1 MPPRLSVL
9 IPVHNEE
16 RTLSALLDAVEARPE
31 VYELVIVDDGSTDA
45 TEEILASRTFR
56 VRAQVIRH
64 PTNRGKGSALRTAI
78 AAASGDVA
86 VVQDADLEYDPT
98 DYPSLLAPLQRPGVE
113 VVFGTR
119 RFSAH
124 SAYSFW
130 FVMGNKGVTLWSNL
144 LFNSYLSDL
153 ETCYKLMPL
162 EIWRRLDLR
171 SSGFEIEPEITAKLL
186 KRGHRIFEVPI
197 SYAAR
202 SRAEGKK
209 LTWRDGVRAAWT
221 LTRIRVLPDRGD
233 AARARASDRIDGGTV
248 VPLPTPLP
256 TDARTEAARDGART
270 SAAR

>member
-16 RTLSALLDAVEARPE
+16 RTLSALLDAVEAQPE
-31 VYELVIVDDGSTDA
+31 VFELVIVDDGSTDA
-45 TEEILASRTFR
+45 THEILESRTFR
-56 VRAQVIRH
+56 RRAQVIRH
-64 PTNRGKGSALRTAI
+64 RSNRGKGSAIRTAI
-78 AAASGDVA
+78 QAASGDVA
-86 VVQDADLEYDPT
+86 VIQDADLEYDPS
-98 DYPSLLAPLQRPGVE
+98 DYASLLAPLDRPGVE

-119 RFSAH
+119 SFAAH

-130 FVMGNKGVTLWSNL
+130 FVMGNKAVTLWSNL

-162 EIWRRLDLR
+162 AIWRQLDLR
-171 SSGFEIEPEITAKLL
+171 ADGFEIEPEITAKLL

-209 LTWRDGVRAAWT
+209 LTWRDGVMAVWT
-221 LTRIRVLPDRGD
+221 LTRLRVAPDRSSAGAGAP
-233 AARARASDRIDGGTV
+233 AAEVAEGGAV
-248 VPLPTPLP
+248 VPL
-256 TDARTEAARDGART
+256 R

>member
-16 RTLSALLDAVEARPE
+16 RTLSALLDAVEARTE
-31 VYELVIVDDGSTDA
+31 VHELVIVDDGSTDA
-45 TEEILASRTFR
+45 TGEILARRDFR
-56 VRAQVIRH
+56 RPAQVIRH
-64 PTNRGKGSALRTAI
+64 PTNLGKGSAIRTAI

-86 VVQDADLEYDPT
+86 VIQDADLEYDPD
-98 DYPSLLAPLQRPGVE
+98 DYPRLLAPLERPGVE

-119 RFSAH
+119 SFASH

-130 FVMGNKGVTLWSNL
+130 FVMGNKAVTLWSNL

-162 EIWRRLDLR
+162 KIWRDLDLR
-171 SSGFEIEPEITAKLL
+171 ATGFELEPEITGKLL

-202 SRAEGKK
+202 SRADGKK
-209 LTWRDGVRAAWT
+209 LTWQDGVNALWT
-221 LTRIRVLPDRGD
+221 LTRIRLLPDWR
-233 AARARASDRIDGGTV
+233 RAHDTATPDDVGTV
-248 VPLPTPLP
+248 VPLRTRGAAHAH
-256 TDARTEAARDGART
+256 TDDVRAAVDT
-270 SAAR
+270 SASH